1 MEFTNSFL
9 YKFIFYI
16 SIWIF
21 GLFLQWVSMSDRASN
36 EYINYISFA
45 IASLITSIGGFMV
58 ITSLIGVIALWQN

>member
-21 GLFLQWVSMSDRASN
+21 GLFLQWVSMCDRASN
-36 EYINYISFA
+36 EYINYFSFA